1 MSIPIIKSANSVGFV
16 VDGQPYQA
24 DASHPNYQ
32 ALLDELKK
40 PNPDTTKCIGYTQP
54 IVAIRESVA
63 AAQAA
68 EPDYLPAGKVSV
80 TLNEIRYDG
89 EIVHGVLVERILS
102 MLAEGFDIMP
112 MVRFLENL
120 YLNPALWVRD
130 ELYTWLERSTLPITE
145 DGYFLAYKKVN
156 ADFTSIYDNTTRNDP
171 GTVVTMDRTKVNADR
186 ALTCSSGL
194 HFCSK
199 DYLPGFGV
207 REGATIVLVKVSP
220 ADVVSVPANETAKGR
235 TWKYEVLQVVEDDP
249 QTKVWPSV
257 VAKDGSEFEDEDDFD
272 NYNDDDDYT
281 SDWDSSDWDDD
292 IDYDN
297 TNDSL
302 VIGSVLAKSL
312 FAAGNEI
319 GLTERSARLSWA
331 SNVLNGDLDSYEDLT
346 IGEAQ
351 TLLEAAQAQKAQD
364 DTEAEADANA
374 ELGRAQVAAREAEI
388 AKINSYGIISLRRN
402 ASQAGLA
409 GAWNGKGAAELRAYL
424 ISLVK

>member
-40 PNPDTTKCIGYTQP
+40 PNPDTAKCIGYTQP

-80 TLNEIRYDG
+80 TMSEIRYDG
-89 EIVHGVLVERILS
+89 EVVHGVLVERILS

-156 ADFTSIYDNTTRNDP
+156 ANFTSIYDGTTRNDP
-171 GTVVTMDRTKVNADR
+171 GTVVTMDRTQVNADR

-207 REGATIVLVKVSP
+207 RAGATIVLVKVSP

-235 TWKYEVLQVVEDDP
+235 TWKYEVLQVVDEDP
-249 QTKVWPSV
+249 ETKIWPSV

-272 NYNDDDDYT
+272 NYNDEDGYDDYDDYDEDETDDDPLG
-281 SDWDSSDWDDD
+281 SD
-292 IDYDN
+292 
-297 TNDSL
+297 
-302 VIGSVLAKSL
+302 LAKNL

-319 GLTERSARLSWA
+319 GLTERQARLNWA
-331 SNVLNGDLDSYEDLT
+331 GKVLGVSLYSYADLS

-351 TLLEAAQAQKAQD
+351 TLLQAAQVEARRRQD
-364 DTEAEADANA
+364 ATEAEADANA
-374 ELGRAQVAAREAEI
+374 ELGRAQAEQERKNIYAQAERAQAI
-388 AKINSYGIISLRRN
+388 AKINSYNTGQLRKLTGMWRF
-402 ASQAGLA
+402 AGVA
-409 GAWNGKGAAELRAYL
+409 EMRAAL
-424 ISLVK
+424 IAKL